1 MKDENDNIQDEEKR
15 IEEFNNS
22 KKEEPENA
30 SNSEES
36 ESKGEV
42 IYSNNQAVMLE
53 KHDPNVVP
61 ESLKYDKKSQS
72 TEPKNNPKNT
82 KVLYNGKPMP
92 NFEKD
97 RNLKV
102 LDREALD
109 KLKQEKQDAL
119 DQF

>member
-1 MKDENDNIQDEEKR
+1 M
-15 IEEFNNS
+15 F
-22 KKEEPENA
+22 
-30 SNSEES
+30 
-36 ESKGEV
+36 
-42 IYSNNQAVMLE
+42 E
-53 KHDPNVVP
+53 KHEPNIVP
-61 ESLKYDKKSQS
+61 GSLKYVKKSQS
-72 TEPKNNPKNT
+72 TEPRN

-102 LDREALD
+102 LDKEALD

>member
-1 MKDENDNIQDEEKR
+1 
-15 IEEFNNS
+15 
-22 KKEEPENA
+22 
-30 SNSEES
+30 
-36 ESKGEV
+36 
-42 IYSNNQAVMLE
+42 
-53 KHDPNVVP
+53 
-61 ESLKYDKKSQS
+61 
-72 TEPKNNPKNT
+72 
-82 KVLYNGKPMP
+82 MP